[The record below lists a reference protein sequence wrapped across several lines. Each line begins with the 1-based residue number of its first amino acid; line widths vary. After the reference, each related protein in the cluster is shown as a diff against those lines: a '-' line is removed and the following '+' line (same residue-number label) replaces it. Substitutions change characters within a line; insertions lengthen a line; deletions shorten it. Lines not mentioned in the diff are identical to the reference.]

1 MKAIEELREEIDQLT
16 SEVSEKNSQIRAL
29 EKEIRVRSE
38 EEIKRYFHKYIK
50 YKYRNT
56 REGGYESYL
65 FVTTAEE
72 DCCGDGWLLAG
83 FGFTTYINEQ
93 TGKRTFETIYPNYG
107 GFLQLNDV
115 TKDGY
120 YVVEFISK
128 EDFYNARNKILQELM
143 SETYE

>member
-1 MKAIEELREEIDQLT
+1 MKTIEELREEIDQLT
-16 SEVSEKNSQIRAL
+16 SEVSEKNLQIRAL
-29 EKEIRVRSE
+29 EKEIRVRTE
-38 EEIKRYFHKYIK
+38 DELKQYFHKYIK
-50 YKYRNT
+50 YKHHNA

-83 FGFTTYINEQ
+83 FGFNTYINEQ
-93 TGKRTFETIYPNYG
+93 TGKRIFNTIYPNYG
-107 GFLQLNDV
+107 YLELNEV
-115 TKDGY
+115 TNGY

>member
-1 MKAIEELREEIDQLT
+1 MKTIEELREEIDQLT
-16 SEVSEKNSQIRAL
+16 SEVSEKNLQIRAL
-29 EKEIRVRSE
+29 EKEIRVRTE
-38 EEIKRYFHKYIK
+38 DELKQYFHKYIK
-50 YKYRNT
+50 YKHHNT

-83 FGFTTYINEQ
+83 FGFNTYINEQ
-93 TGKRTFETIYPNYG
+93 TGKRIFNTIYPNYG
-107 GFLQLNDV
+107 YLELNEV
-115 TKDGY
+115 TNGY